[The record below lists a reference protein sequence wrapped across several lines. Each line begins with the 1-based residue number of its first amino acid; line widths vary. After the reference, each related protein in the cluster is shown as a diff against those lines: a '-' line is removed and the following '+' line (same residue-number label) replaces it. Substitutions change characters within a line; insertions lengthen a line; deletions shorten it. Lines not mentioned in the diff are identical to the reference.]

1 MARQVD
7 LIVEI
12 GGAVVAPEPVF
23 ATPPALRESIL
34 NHARMIMSRVNTA
47 QNKAANSMINENSQ
61 PLHNPIQ
68 LTQYK
73 PMINSTL
80 QKAITI
86 VGRLQPYKPV
96 LLIMQPGAQG

>member
-12 GGAVVAPEPVF
+12 GGAVVAPEPGF
-23 ATPPALRESIL
+23 AIPPRARESNL
-34 NHARMIMSRVNTA
+34 NHARMIMSRVETA
-47 QNKAANSMINENSQ
+47 QNNAANSMINENSQ

-80 QKAITI
+80 QKVIII
-86 VGRLQPYKPV
+86 VGRLQPYEPV
-96 LLIMQPGAQG
+96 LLIMQPGEQR